1 MRYLSSLLRRSRW
14 RPSSTRR
21 PSAPCVVASL
31 VAALAVSGCADDAP
45 SGPEPSFPA
54 DYLATYTEV
63 RDCRNSIEHELSRVR
78 VLADAAALGPYQG
91 RDADFPVGSV
101 VLKVEHDGSD
111 TDCSGEPVRWTVMTR
126 LAAGSS
132 PETLDWYW
140 QEVSASRRVT
150 SENEARCVGC
160 HTSCGVPPEGY
171 LGTCTVVGANDGAF
185 P

>member
-1 MRYLSSLLRRSRW
+1 MRYLSPLLRQGRW

-31 VAALAVSGCADDAP
+31 VAALAVPGCADDAP

-78 VLADAAALGPYQG
+78 VLADTAALGPYQG